1 MIDKRLEK
9 EINFIEIYQIIGGI
23 IGFLF
28 TLYLLFTT
36 DLSKYQ
42 NGIGYLSM
50 LTPFLFFG
58 FCIYSGIILNK
69 KNYVQGLKLVFIS
82 LLMQLIAFDVFGLFY
97 SAINGIGIN
106 LTLNLTN
113 DVIAGFDFYPSQF
126 LLALNSNSA
135 IFIVKINLVTI
146 AMLFYTAEIFQKIK
160 KSL

>member
-160 KSL
+160 L

>member
-135 IFIVKINLVTI
+135 IFIVKINLITI

-160 KSL
+160 L

>member
-9 EINFIEIYQIIGGI
+9 KINFIEIYQIIGGI

-113 DVIAGFDFYPSQF
+113 DVITGFDFYPSQF

-160 KSL
+160 L

>member
-9 EINFIEIYQIIGGI
+9 KINFIEIYQIIGGI

-58 FCIYSGIILNK
+58 FCIYSGILLNK

-82 LLMQLIAFDVFGLFY
+82 LLMQLIAFDIFGLFY

-160 KSL
+160 L